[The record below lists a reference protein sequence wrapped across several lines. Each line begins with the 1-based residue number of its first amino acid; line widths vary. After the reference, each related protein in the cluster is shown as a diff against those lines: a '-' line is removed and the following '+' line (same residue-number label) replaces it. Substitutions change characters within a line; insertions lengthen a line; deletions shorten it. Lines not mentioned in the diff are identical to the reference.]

1 MVGEHDK
8 TEGQHQGEHAVSA
21 ILPHPAYTA
30 APPYPH
36 DAALLTLAAPLTFS
50 ARVAPV
56 CLPAAAS
63 LYAGRV
69 ATVTG
74 WGSTL
79 VLGASSAV
87 LREANVTI
95 MANEECGEA
104 FSDSFDSPW
113 IKKYF
118 AKTLTSSFIYAILV
132 FIFARMGA
140 VRVFVAETLAG
151 QCSCWRMEGTL
162 RFGDGMS
169 SCHVMCQEHPGRGDQ
184 LGRRHPR
191 HQAAAALPR
200 VQHQPLPG
208 DVHQGLHPQALDPGK
223 HRGDAGQQLL
233 TSTVILYCILVDS
246 FR

>member
-1 MVGEHDK
+1 MSIFDTQATTSAPLFVKRIFVKHRLYVCCLWPLPPIPLVLLTKLVKVVVGEHDK

-79 VLGASSAV
+79 VLGATSAV

-118 AKTLTSSFIYAILV
+118 AKTLISSFIYA
-132 FIFARMGA
+132 FNCS
-140 VRVFVAETLAG
+140 ETLPHPECCHASPFFITHAHAHENEERLQRKVGEAEWEAIVWKSMTKSPDELDG
-151 QCSCWRMEGTL
+151 QSW
-162 RFGDGMS
+162 D
-169 SCHVMCQEHPGRGDQ
+169 CQ
-184 LGRRHPR
+184 
-191 HQAAAALPR
+191 
-200 VQHQPLPG
+200 QH
-208 DVHQGLHPQALDPGK
+208 
-223 HRGDAGQQLL
+223 
-233 TSTVILYCILVDS
+233 
-246 FR
+246 

>member
-1 MVGEHDK
+1 MLLENCHHGFLQIINIQRKPQIYFSLPVYLRYSGHYFSPSFCQKNLRQTSLICLLPLAAAAHTAGPAHEAGEGGGGEHDK

-95 MANEECGEA
+95 IANEECGEA

-118 AKTLTSSFIYAILV
+118 AKTLTSSFIYAIL
-132 FIFARMGA
+132 
-140 VRVFVAETLAG
+140 
-151 QCSCWRMEGTL
+151 
-162 RFGDGMS
+162 
-169 SCHVMCQEHPGRGDQ
+169 
-184 LGRRHPR
+184 
-191 HQAAAALPR
+191 
-200 VQHQPLPG
+200 
-208 DVHQGLHPQALDPGK
+208 
-223 HRGDAGQQLL
+223 
-233 TSTVILYCILVDS
+233 
-246 FR
+246 

>member
-79 VLGASSAV
+79 LLGASSAV

-118 AKTLTSSFIYAILV
+118 CKNSY
-132 FIFARMGA
+132 FIFYLCISSVHICTNGSGKGVCSGDSGGPMFLLENGRYTQ
-140 VRVFVAETLAG
+140 VR
-151 QCSCWRMEGTL
+151 
-162 RFGDGMS
+162 
-169 SCHVMCQEHPGRGDQ
+169 
-184 LGRRHPR
+184 
-191 HQAAAALPR
+191 
-200 VQHQPLPG
+200 
-208 DVHQGLHPQALDPGK
+208 
-223 HRGDAGQQLL
+223 
-233 TSTVILYCILVDS
+233 
-246 FR
+246 

>member
-1 MVGEHDK
+1 MKVVVGEHDK

-118 AKTLTSSFIYAILV
+118 AKTLISSFIYAILV

-151 QCSCWRMEGTL
+151 QCFCWRMEGTL

-169 SCHVMCQEHPGRGDQ
+169 SCHVMCARNTQVGVTSWGAATPATRLLLPSLVCNTSHYPG
-184 LGRRHPR
+184 LFT
-191 HQAAAALPR
+191 R
-200 VQHQPLPG
+200 V
-208 DVHQGLHPQALDPGK
+208 
-223 HRGDAGQQLL
+223 
-233 TSTVILYCILVDS
+233 STLKPWILANTEGTQDS
-246 FR
+246 NC